1 MNQARRTPARENA
14 HEMGSWALGRALVI
28 QSSRLAGFR
37 HHAAPSVWLALRR
50 GAPLTLALETDNPAD
65 PDAVAVFWRGRKL
78 GYLPR
83 SENLVAARLLGRQR
97 RLSARVRS
105 LVPAAEPNARLRL
118 DVLMH

>member
-1 MNQARRTPARENA
+1 M
-14 HEMGSWALGRALVI
+14 
-28 QSSRLAGFR
+28 
-37 HHAAPSVWLALRR
+37 AA
-50 GAPLTLALETDNPAD
+50 DNPAD

-83 SENLVAARLLGRQR
+83 SENLVTARVLGRQR
-97 RLSARVRS
+97 RLSARVRN